1 MAEFDPD
8 QPMPD
13 LAERD
18 ADEEATLQRCHT
30 DKRKDL
36 SNKETAECAG
46 VELKEMY
53 ENEEVGGT

>member
-1 MAEFDPD
+1 MTEFDAD

-13 LAERD
+13 LADEDLEEEETLKRCRD
-18 ADEEATLQRCHT
+18 DREE
-30 DKRKDL
+30 L
-36 SNKETAECAG
+36 SNKETAACAG